1 MSMIFGLELT
11 IIVVMLVLNAIFA
24 AYEMALASISRSR
37 IAFLVE
43 EHKKGAQEA
52 SFMKDRMEAS
62 FAMIQLGITLV
73 GALAAATGGAGVSE
87 VFAPYLVATLGI
99 SKLASE
105 IISLIVLIIPLT
117 FVTIVFAELV
127 PKMFALDNKEGV
139 LLALSPLMKFFAIL
153 FNPAISVIETT
164 VKKTMGLMSKK
175 FKVVESDEKRLRLHE
190 LKAAASHAKA
200 SRVLGVRE
208 ERIILAAAQLSTR
221 RVKEIIIPSSD
232 IFTIHLGFSLMDAFL
247 KAHLDMHTRFPVC
260 TVENDPQTIEG
271 YINFKD
277 IVVALKMGS
286 GEPGIKGIMR
296 PILRMDEQMTISES
310 MEKMIQDKTH
320 IALVMTGQNHVLGMV
335 TLEDII
341 EELLGEVDDE
351 FDRLSYHIQPYG
363 PSWLMGG
370 GVPITTAITK
380 LGLDWSGQYK
390 DKKIPTLQEWC
401 VIKVGRPLTGGEVIQ
416 ADGVYVVPRKFR
428 RKKMIEAI
436 VSLAEHKNSPPA
448 IH

>member
-1 MSMIFGLELT
+1 MMLGFELT

-37 IAFLVE
+37 IAFFVE

-87 VFAPYLVATLGI
+87 VFAPYLAATWGI

-105 IISLIVLIIPLT
+105 IIALVVLIIPLT

-127 PKMFALDNKEGV
+127 PKMFALNNKERV
-139 LLALSPLMKFFAIL
+139 VLALSPLMKFFALL
-153 FNPAISVIETT
+153 FNPAISIIETT
-164 VKKTMGLMSKK
+164 VKSTMRLMSKR
-175 FKVVESDEKRLRLHE
+175 FKVTESDEKRLRLHE

-221 RVKEIIIPSSD
+221 RVKEIIIPASD
-232 IFTIHLGFSLMDAFL
+232 IFTIHLGNSLMDAFL

-260 TVENDPQTIEG
+260 AVENDPQTIQG
-271 YINFKD
+271 YVNFKD

-286 GEPGIKGIMR
+286 GEPGIKGVMR
-296 PILRMDEQMTISES
+296 PILRMDEKMTISEA
-310 MEKMIQDKTH
+310 MERMIQEKTH
-320 IALVMTGQNHVLGMV
+320 IALVVAGQDRVLGMV

-341 EELLGEVDDE
+341 EELVGEVDDE
-351 FDRLSYHIQPYG
+351 FDRSSFHIQPYG

-370 GVPITTAITK
+370 GVPVTTAVAR
-380 LGLDWSGQYK
+380 LGLDWAGYFK

-401 VIKVGRPLTGGEVIQ
+401 VAKAGRPLTGGEVIQ
-416 ADGVYVVPRKFR
+416 GDGVYVVPRKFR
-428 RKKMIEAI
+428 RKRLVEAI
-436 VSLAEHKNSPPA
+436 VSLAEHKNGAAKP
-448 IH
+448 

>member
-1 MSMIFGLELT
+1 
-11 IIVVMLVLNAIFA
+11 MLMLNAVFA

-37 IAFLVE
+37 IAFFVE

-52 SFMKDRMEAS
+52 AFMKDRMEAS
-62 FAMIQLGITLV
+62 FAIIQLGITLV
-73 GALAAATGGAGVSE
+73 GAFAAATGGAGVTE
-87 VFAPYLVATLGI
+87 IFAPYLVATWGI

-105 IISLIVLIIPLT
+105 IIALFVLIIPLT

-127 PKMFALDNKEGV
+127 PKMFALNNKERV
-139 LLALSPLMKFFAIL
+139 VLALSPLMKFCALL
-153 FNPAISVIETT
+153 FTPAIYVIEIT
-164 VKKTMGLMSKK
+164 VKKTMRLMSKR
-175 FKVVESDEKRLRLHE
+175 FKPAESEEKRLRLHE

-221 RVKEIIIPSSD
+221 WVKEIIIPASD
-232 IFTIHLGFSLMDAFL
+232 IFTIHLGHSLMDAFL

-260 TVENDPQTIEG
+260 AVENDPQTIQG

-286 GEPGIKGIMR
+286 GESGIKGIMR
-296 PILRMDEQMTISES
+296 PILRMDEKMTISEA

-320 IALVMTGQNHVLGMV
+320 IALVTAGQGHVLGMV

-341 EELLGEVDDE
+341 EELVGEVDDE
-351 FDRLSYHIQPYG
+351 FDRSSYHIQPYG

-370 GVPITTAITK
+370 GVPITTAVAK
-380 LGLDWSGQYK
+380 LGMDWSGQFK
-390 DKKIPTLQEWC
+390 DKKILTLQEWC
-401 VIKVGRPLTGGEVIQ
+401 AAKVGRPLTGGEVIQ
-416 ADGVYVVPRKFR
+416 GDGIYVVPRKFR

-436 VSLAEHKNSPPA
+436 VSLAEHKSA
-448 IH
+448 AVKQ